1 MRGNR
6 AELEL
11 NLDERIESSKDA
23 QVASAVKGGII
34 IREDGIIASRQAMSA
49 RLLRRGM
56 GM

>member
-11 NLDERIESSKDA
+11 DLDERIESSKDA

-49 RLLRRGM
+49 LRRRM
-56 GM
+56 RM